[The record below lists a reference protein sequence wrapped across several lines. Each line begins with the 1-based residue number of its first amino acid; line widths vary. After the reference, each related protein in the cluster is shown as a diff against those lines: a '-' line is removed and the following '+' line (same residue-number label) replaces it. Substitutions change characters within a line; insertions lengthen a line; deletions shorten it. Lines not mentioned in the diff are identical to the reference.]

1 MFSASA
7 VRIVQGVDCL
17 NYFVVGDY
25 MKYRAIFL
33 DFYGTLVHE
42 DDIPISKITQK
53 ISIHSIQK
61 NTAKDIASYWWNEFR
76 QLFENSYGGNF
87 KTQRE
92 LETISIKKVLEHF
105 QCEDMDFN
113 IDNELFDYWIK
124 PSIFE
129 DTMTFLTQTKIPICI
144 VSNIDRNDILQAI
157 DHYKM
162 NFTNIITSEDANSYK
177 PRQEIFQMA
186 LEVMKA
192 LPKQILHIGDSL
204 SSDITGAHNCGI
216 DSFWLNRKN
225 KPLPD
230 DCLATYNGNTLN
242 DVMKALYI

>member
-1 MFSASA
+1 M
-7 VRIVQGVDCL
+7 QGVECL
-17 NYFVVGDY
+17 NYFVVGEY

-61 NTAKDIASYWWNEFR
+61 NTVKDIDSYWWNEFR

-129 DTMTFLTQTKIPICI
+129 DTMTFLTQIKIPICI

-157 DHYKM
+157 DHHKM